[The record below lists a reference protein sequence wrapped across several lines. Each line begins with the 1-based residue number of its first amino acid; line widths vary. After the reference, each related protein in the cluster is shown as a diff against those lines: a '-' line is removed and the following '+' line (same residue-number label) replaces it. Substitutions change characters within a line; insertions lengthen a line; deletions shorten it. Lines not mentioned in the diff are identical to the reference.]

1 MEITREKFVE
11 ISCTY
16 LKFLFEEKEVI
27 KKDIEDMIKKI
38 NQHTEDSYFDDLE
51 YHYDKERGVCFYQKR
66 RTK

>member
-27 KKDIEDMIKKI
+27 KKVNLYQR
-38 NQHTEDSYFDDLE
+38 NQKTVYI
-51 YHYDKERGVCFYQKR
+51 
-66 RTK
+66 RTMKLNIRKNGI